1 MHAAALSGLVKKL
14 ALAENAVADSIKA
27 RQALVSGLEALLA
40 TTRNQLNDDNAQL
53 ADLATRK
60 SAIETR
66 KSEVEAAILQGL
78 SAAET
83 NKISAA
89 PLPGLERPSVE
100 ELTPPPMESFTPVGS
115 PTLAAAQGPGAVP
128 APDVP
133 DDVFPEPVANPVE
146 PTAVPAP
153 VGEDVA
159 AQTPETAIGAP
170 NAIPGADLLHSL
182 AHARPAGENGV
193 YGPGAYKKRK
203 MSRSTAE
210 DEFAV
215 FEGDTA
221 MNSIDSTLGDLV

>member
-27 RQALVSGLEALLA
+27 RQALVSGLEALLV
-40 TTRNQLNDDNAQL
+40 TTRSQLTDSTNQL

-115 PTLAAAQGPGAVP
+115 PVMATAQGPGAL
-128 APDVP
+128 PDVP
-133 DDVFPEPVANPVE
+133 DDVLPEPVANPLE
-146 PTAVPAP
+146 PVAVPAP
-153 VGEDVA
+153 AGEDVA

-193 YGPGAYKKRK
+193 YGPNAFKKRK